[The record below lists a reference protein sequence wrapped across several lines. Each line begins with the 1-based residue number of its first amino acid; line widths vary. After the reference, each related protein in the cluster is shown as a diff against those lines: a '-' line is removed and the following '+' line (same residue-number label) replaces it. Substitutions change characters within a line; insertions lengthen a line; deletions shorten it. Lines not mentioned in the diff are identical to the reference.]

1 MRIISELIMVA
12 STLMVLFVPE
22 NGQLG
27 EAVVE

>member
-1 MRIISELIMVA
+1 MAGLIMVA
-12 STLMVLFVPE
+12 SNLMVLCVPE